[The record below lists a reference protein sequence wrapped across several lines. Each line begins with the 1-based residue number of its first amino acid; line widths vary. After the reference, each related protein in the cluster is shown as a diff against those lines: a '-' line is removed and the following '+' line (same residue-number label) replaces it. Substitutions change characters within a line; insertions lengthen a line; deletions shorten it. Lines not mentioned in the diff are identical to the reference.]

1 MHILLTN
8 DDGIYA
14 PGIASLASTLATV
27 AEITVIA
34 PDRERSATGH
44 AITMHKP
51 LRVDEVELAVEG
63 GGIKG
68 LAVNGTP
75 SDCVKIAVK
84 ALLPQPPDLIISG
97 INRGPNLGT
106 DILYSGTVSAAIE
119 GILFDIPS
127 LAVSLASF
135 NPCSFTTAAQ
145 VTRIIVEQIKD
156 RTLPARTLLNINIPP
171 LDFQELRGI
180 RVTKLG
186 FREYEN
192 IFEERLDPW
201 GKVYYWMSGDV
212 VDRDEDLEDF
222 DTAAVRKGYVSVT
235 PVHFDLTNYALLEEV
250 KDWKLSL
257 ETNKGE

>member
-14 PGIASLASTLATV
+14 PGIASLTSALLPV
-27 AEITVIA
+27 AQITVVA

-51 LRVDEVELAVEG
+51 LRAEEVQLEVEG
-63 GGIKG
+63 GRGKG
-68 LAVNGTP
+68 WAVSGTP
-75 SDCVKIAVK
+75 SDCVKMAVK
-84 ALLPQPPDLIISG
+84 VLLPEPPDLIISG

-127 LAVSLASF
+127 LAVSLTTFTPS
-135 NPCSFTTAAQ
+135 SFTTAAQ
-145 VTRIIVEQIKD
+145 VTKIIVDQVKN
-156 RTLPARTLLNINIPP
+156 RSLPPRTLLNINIPP
-171 LDFQELRGI
+171 LPLQELQGI
-180 RVTKLG
+180 KVTKLG

-201 GKVYYWMSGDV
+201 GKVYYWMRGDA
-212 VDRDEDLEDF
+212 VDRDDDLEDI
-222 DTAAVRKGYVSVT
+222 DTAAVKKGFVSVT
-235 PVHFDLTNYALLEEV
+235 PVQFDLTNYALLEEV
-250 KDWKLSL
+250 KNWKLSL
-257 ETNKGE
+257 GNLKGE